1 MTSETN
7 RTLSVAIRMA
17 TRDRNHY
24 ERAILD
30 IAHDLDVATA
40 ERAALRAATE
50 AADRFLARA
59 MAERDAL
66 RARLAEAVKA
76 LECVTATVS
85 AWKAVAVVAKGEGR
99 SIGRNATET
108 LATGG
113 DEQLATARAVLAREG
128 GAA

>member
-40 ERAALRAATE
+40 ERA
-50 AADRFLARA
+50 
-59 MAERDAL
+59 AL